1 MLPLAPCFRCIEIR
15 QLDNNLSY
23 LSMSHLVD
31 KKDHDKEACLIRDAN
46 EYKPIRDALAHTA
59 LLTNQAKKRLT
70 SVYEN
75 IKGRVKN
82 LIK

>member
-1 MLPLAPCFRCIEIR
+1 
-15 QLDNNLSY
+15 
-23 LSMSHLVD
+23 MSHLVD